1 MLCQACKKRKA
12 TVRVSE
18 MQKDGK
24 HTEIHLC
31 EECAKQY
38 GVSLKFS
45 FSELLGNLIS
55 SQLGTRPEDAN
66 LKCPNCGLMY
76 SEFQSAGRLGCPQDY
91 EIFRQN
97 LVPLIERVHSGLQHV
112 GKAPKNVG
120 RTYRVEREMNRLQK
134 ELEAAVAREDYENAA
149 LLRDKIHNLRHGSKK
164 KTGRKSHTEEVEPD
178 DAS

>member
-1 MLCQACKKRKA
+1 MLCHACKKRKA

-24 HTEIHLC
+24 HIEIHLC

-66 LKCPNCGLMY
+66 LRCPNCGLAY

-91 EIFRQN
+91 ETFRQN
-97 LVPLIERVHSGLQHV
+97 LVPLIERVHGGLQHV

-120 RTYRVEREMNRLQK
+120 RAYRVEQETNRLHK
-134 ELEAAVAREDYENAA
+134 ELETAVAREDYETAA
-149 LLRDKIHNLRHGSKK
+149 VLRDKIHALRHGTDK
-164 KTGRKSHTEEVEPD
+164 KTKRNSHTKEVEPD